1 MPDKDKCNVFI
12 LIKKGTRMDRSFL
25 KRYAWLSI
33 AAALTTI
40 VLKSAAYW
48 LTGSVGLLSDAAESI
63 VNLIGASVALIMLT
77 IAARPTDASHA
88 YGHSKAEY
96 FSSGIEGILIV
107 IAAFAITGAALE
119 RLINPRP
126 LEQIGL
132 GTVVA
137 IIASAINFG
146 VAQVLLKA
154 GHQYNS
160 ITLEADA
167 KHLMTDVWT
176 SVGVLGAV
184 VAVGLTGWLWL
195 DPVIAIAVAI
205 NILWSA
211 YGLLRRSTQGLM
223 DAALPVAEQAT
234 VHRILAAYKTRGLD
248 FHAVRTRQAASRRFI
263 SIHVLVPGDWSVQRG
278 HELLEQLE
286 NEICGELPNA
296 TLETH
301 LEPLEDPVS
310 FTDRGLNQAHY

>member
-1 MPDKDKCNVFI
+1 
-12 LIKKGTRMDRSFL
+12 MDRSFL

-77 IAARPTDASHA
+77 IAARPADASHA

-96 FSSGIEGILIV
+96 FSSGIEGGLIV

-137 IIASAINFG
+137 MIASAINFG
-146 VAQVLLKA
+146 VARVLLKA

-184 VAVGLTGWLWL
+184 VAVGFTGWLWL
-195 DPVIAIAVAI
+195 DPVIAIAVAL

-223 DAALPVAEQAT
+223 DAALPVAEQAI
-234 VHRILAAYKTRGLD
+234 VQQILAAYKTRGLE

-263 SIHVLVPGDWSVQRG
+263 SLHVLVPGDWSVQRG

-286 NEICGELPNA
+286 NEICGALPDA

-310 FTDRGLNQAHY
+310 FADRGFNQAHY

>member
-1 MPDKDKCNVFI
+1 
-12 LIKKGTRMDRSFL
+12 MDRSFL
-25 KRYAWLSI
+25 KRFAWLSI

-40 VLKSAAYW
+40 VLKSAAYL

-77 IAARPTDASHA
+77 IAARPADASHA

-96 FSSGIEGILIV
+96 FSSGIEGMLIV
-107 IAAFAITGAALE
+107 IAAISIAGMALE

-126 LEQIGL
+126 LEQIGV
-132 GTVVA
+132 GMVVA
-137 IIASAINFG
+137 TAASAVNFF
-146 VAQVLLKA
+146 VARVLLKA
-154 GHQYNS
+154 GKQYTS

-184 VAVGLTGWLWL
+184 AAVGLTGWLWL
-195 DPVIAIAVAI
+195 DPVIAIAVAL

-211 YGLLRRSTQGLM
+211 YGLLRRSAQGLM
-223 DAALPVAEQAT
+223 DAALPATEQAA
-234 VHRILAAYKTRGLD
+234 VNQILEAHKTRGLE

-263 SIHVLVPGDWSVQRG
+263 SFHVLVPGAWSVQRG
-278 HELLEQLE
+278 HELLEQIE
-286 NEICGELPNA
+286 NEICRVLPNA
-296 TLETH
+296 TLDTH

>member
-1 MPDKDKCNVFI
+1 
-12 LIKKGTRMDRSFL
+12 MDRSFL
-25 KRYAWLSI
+25 KRYAWLAI

-40 VLKSAAYW
+40 VLKSTAYV

-77 IAARPTDASHA
+77 IAARPADASHA

-96 FSSGIEGILIV
+96 FSSGIEGVLIV
-107 IAAFAITGAALE
+107 MAAIGIAGAALE

-126 LEQIGL
+126 LEQIGV
-132 GTVVA
+132 GMVVA
-137 IIASAINFG
+137 TAASVVNFC
-146 VAQVLLKA
+146 VARVLLKA
-154 GHQYNS
+154 GRQYNS

-184 VAVGLTGWLWL
+184 AAVGVTGWLWL
-195 DPVIAIAVAI
+195 DPVIAIAVAL

-211 YGLLRRSTQGLM
+211 YGLLHRSAQGLM
-223 DAALPVAEQAT
+223 DAALPVTEQAA
-234 VHRILAAYKTRGLD
+234 VNQVLDAHKTRGLE

-263 SIHVLVPGDWSVQRG
+263 SFHVLVPGEWTVQRG
-278 HELLEQLE
+278 HELLEQIE
-286 NEICGELPNA
+286 TEICRVLPNA
-296 TLETH
+296 TLDTH

>member
-1 MPDKDKCNVFI
+1 
-12 LIKKGTRMDRSFL
+12 MDRSFL

-33 AAALTTI
+33 AAALTTL

-77 IAARPTDASHA
+77 IAARPADASHA

-96 FSSGIEGILIV
+96 FSSGIEGVLIV

-137 IIASAINFG
+137 LIASAINFG
-146 VAQVLLKA
+146 VARVLLKA

-195 DPVIAIAVAI
+195 DPVIAIAVAL

-234 VHRILAAYKTRGLD
+234 VHRILEAYKTRGLD

-286 NEICGELPNA
+286 NEICGELPDA

-310 FTDRGLNQAHY
+310 FADRGLNQAHY

>member
-1 MPDKDKCNVFI
+1 
-12 LIKKGTRMDRSFL
+12 MDRSFL

-77 IAARPTDASHA
+77 IAARPADASHA

-96 FSSGIEGILIV
+96 FSSGIEGGLIV

-146 VAQVLLKA
+146 VARVLLKA

-310 FTDRGLNQAHY
+310 FADRGLNQAHY

>member
-1 MPDKDKCNVFI
+1 
-12 LIKKGTRMDRSFL
+12 
-25 KRYAWLSI
+25 
-33 AAALTTI
+33 
-40 VLKSAAYW
+40 
-48 LTGSVGLLSDAAESI
+48 

-77 IAARPTDASHA
+77 IAARPADASHA

-96 FSSGIEGILIV
+96 FSSGIEGVLIV

-146 VAQVLLKA
+146 VARVLLKA
-154 GHQYNS
+154 GRQYNS

-234 VHRILAAYKTRGLD
+234 VQQILEAYKTRGLE

-263 SIHVLVPGDWSVQRG
+263 SLHVLVPGDWSVQRG
-278 HELLEQLE
+278 HELSEQLE
-286 NEICGELPNA
+286 NEICGALPDA

-310 FTDRGLNQAHY
+310 FADRGLNQAHY

>member
-1 MPDKDKCNVFI
+1 
-12 LIKKGTRMDRSFL
+12 MDRSFL
-25 KRYAWLSI
+25 KRFAWLSI
-33 AAALTTI
+33 AAALTTL

-77 IAARPTDASHA
+77 IAARPADASHA

-96 FSSGIEGILIV
+96 FSSGIEGGLIV

-146 VAQVLLKA
+146 VARVLLKA

-234 VHRILAAYKTRGLD
+234 IHQILETYKTRGLE

-263 SIHVLVPGDWSVQRG
+263 SLHVLVPGDWSVQRG

-286 NEICGELPNA
+286 NEICCALPNA

-310 FTDRGLNQAHY
+310 FADRGLNQAHY

>member
-1 MPDKDKCNVFI
+1 
-12 LIKKGTRMDRSFL
+12 MDRSFL
-25 KRYAWLSI
+25 KRFAWLSI
-33 AAALTTI
+33 AAALTTL

-77 IAARPTDASHA
+77 IAARPADASHA

-96 FSSGIEGILIV
+96 FSSGIEGVLIV

-146 VAQVLLKA
+146 VARVLLKA

-184 VAVGLTGWLWL
+184 AAVGLTGWLWL

-234 VHRILAAYKTRGLD
+234 VHQILEAYKTRGLE

-263 SIHVLVPGDWSVQRG
+263 SFHVLVPGDWSVQRG

-286 NEICGELPNA
+286 NEICGVLPDA

-310 FTDRGLNQAHY
+310 FADRGLNQAHY

>member
-1 MPDKDKCNVFI
+1 MV
-12 LIKKGTRMDRSFL
+12 LRRRDR
-25 KRYAWLSI
+25 
-33 AAALTTI
+33 
-40 VLKSAAYW
+40 
-48 LTGSVGLLSDAAESI
+48 
-63 VNLIGASVALIMLT
+63 
-77 IAARPTDASHA
+77 
-88 YGHSKAEY
+88 
-96 FSSGIEGILIV
+96 
-107 IAAFAITGAALE
+107 
-119 RLINPRP
+119 
-126 LEQIGL
+126 
-132 GTVVA
+132 
-137 IIASAINFG
+137 FG
-146 VAQVLLKA
+146 VARVLLKA

-195 DPVIAIAVAI
+195 DPVIAIAVAL

-234 VHRILAAYKTRGLD
+234 VHQILEAYKTRGLE

-286 NEICGELPNA
+286 NEICGALPDA
-296 TLETH
+296 TLDTH

-310 FTDRGLNQAHY
+310 FADRGLNQAHY

>member
-1 MPDKDKCNVFI
+1 
-12 LIKKGTRMDRSFL
+12 MDRSFL

-77 IAARPTDASHA
+77 IAARPADASHA

-96 FSSGIEGILIV
+96 FSSGIEGGLIV

-137 IIASAINFG
+137 MIASAINFG
-146 VAQVLLKA
+146 VARVLLKA

-184 VAVGLTGWLWL
+184 AAVGLTGWLWL
-195 DPVIAIAVAI
+195 DPVIAIAVAV

-234 VHRILAAYKTRGLD
+234 VHQILEAYKTRGLE

-263 SIHVLVPGDWSVQRG
+263 SLHVLVPGDWSVRRG

-286 NEICGELPNA
+286 NEICGALPDT

-310 FTDRGLNQAHY
+310 FADRGLNQAHY

>member
-1 MPDKDKCNVFI
+1 
-12 LIKKGTRMDRSFL
+12 MDRSFL

-77 IAARPTDASHA
+77 IAARPADASHA

-96 FSSGIEGILIV
+96 FSSGIEGVLIV

-146 VAQVLLKA
+146 VARVLLKA
-154 GHQYNS
+154 GRQYNS

-234 VHRILAAYKTRGLD
+234 VQQILEAYKTRGLE

-263 SIHVLVPGDWSVQRG
+263 SLHVLVPGDWSVQRG

-286 NEICGELPNA
+286 NEICGALPNA

-310 FTDRGLNQAHY
+310 FADRGLNQAHY

>member
-1 MPDKDKCNVFI
+1 
-12 LIKKGTRMDRSFL
+12 MDRSFL

-77 IAARPTDASHA
+77 IAARPADASHA

-96 FSSGIEGILIV
+96 FSSGIEGVLIV

-146 VAQVLLKA
+146 VARVLLKA
-154 GHQYNS
+154 GRQYNS

-234 VHRILAAYKTRGLD
+234 VQQILEAYKTRGLE

-263 SIHVLVPGDWSVQRG
+263 SLHVLVPGDWSVQRG

-286 NEICGELPNA
+286 NEICGALPDA

-310 FTDRGLNQAHY
+310 FADRGLNQAHY

>member
-1 MPDKDKCNVFI
+1 
-12 LIKKGTRMDRSFL
+12 MDRSFL
-25 KRYAWLSI
+25 KRFAWLSI
-33 AAALTTI
+33 AAALTTL
-40 VLKSAAYW
+40 VLKSIAYW

-77 IAARPTDASHA
+77 IAARPADASHA

-96 FSSGIEGILIV
+96 FSSGIEGGLIV

-137 IIASAINFG
+137 MIASAINFG
-146 VAQVLLKA
+146 VARVLLKA

-234 VHRILAAYKTRGLD
+234 VQQILEAYKTRGLE

-286 NEICGELPNA
+286 NEICCVLPET

-310 FTDRGLNQAHY
+310 FADRGLNQAHY